1 MMTANSLKTSKI
13 TQIERDDGWH
23 IVVGDLK
30 LVLVWLTTDLSTIV
44 FRCSDDHGQSFVGGF
59 TKILSVRAE
68 GYTNNQA
75 MDFLKA
81 GIARLLADPPSYE
94 DSSLARKV
102 REMPEAKALIDQS
115 HRLDHRE
122 N

>member
-13 TQIERDDGWH
+13 TQIELEDGWH
-23 IVVGDLK
+23 TVAGDLK
-30 LVLVWLTTDLSTIV
+30 LVFVWLTNDLSTIV
-44 FRCSDDHGQSFVGGF
+44 FLCGDDHGQSFVGGF
-59 TKILSVRAE
+59 TKILSVRADS
-68 GYTNNQA
+68 YTKNRA
-75 MDFLKA
+75 MDLLKA
-81 GIARLLADPPSYE
+81 GIARLLADPPPCE

-115 HRLDHRE
+115 HRLDHRQ

>member
-13 TQIERDDGWH
+13 TQIELHDGWH
-23 IVVGDLK
+23 TVASDLK
-30 LVLVWLTTDLSTIV
+30 LVFVWLTTDLTTIV
-44 FRCSDDHGQSFVGGF
+44 FLCSDDHGRSFVGGF
-59 TKILSVRAE
+59 TKIISVRAD

-81 GIARLLADPPSYE
+81 GIARLVADPPPYE
-94 DSSLARKV
+94 DSTLARKV

-115 HRLDHRE
+115 HRR

>member
-13 TQIERDDGWH
+13 AQIELDDGWH
-23 IVVGDLK
+23 TLAGDLK
-30 LVLVWLTTDLSTIV
+30 LVCVWLTTDLNTIV
-44 FRCSDDHGQSFVGGF
+44 YLCSDDHGQSFVGGF
-59 TKILSVRAE
+59 TKILSVRADS
-68 GYTNNQA
+68 YTNNKA

-81 GIARLLADPPSYE
+81 GIARLLADPPPYE

-102 REMPEAKALIDQS
+102 REMPEAKALINQPQ
-115 HRLDHRE
+115 RLDRRR